1 MFRNIGDL
9 IVKLSNLLYI
19 IYSKDWERI
28 CDYME
33 KVIIRKAT
41 IEDLSSIQELNNSLF
56 ELEYENFDDT

>member
-9 IVKLSNLLYI
+9 IVKLSNLWYI